1 MFICCEASSVHLP
14 PQCTNVLT
22 PDSLRFIIAVE
33 SRHRLRSAMN
43 DAQQPIVRVRA
54 VLVISCFSVC
64 ALLWCDETIRGAFLL
79 HLYQFTSLYCEG
91 QNFGVFIARGLMDM
105 R

>member
-1 MFICCEASSVHLP
+1 MTRSNAATHCPRGVSDF
-14 PQCTNVLT
+14 VLF
-22 PDSLRFIIAVE
+22 SMWIIV
-33 SRHRLRSAMN
+33 
-43 DAQQPIVRVRA
+43 V
-54 VLVISCFSVC
+54 
-64 ALLWCDETIRGAFLL
+64 WCDETMMGAFLL